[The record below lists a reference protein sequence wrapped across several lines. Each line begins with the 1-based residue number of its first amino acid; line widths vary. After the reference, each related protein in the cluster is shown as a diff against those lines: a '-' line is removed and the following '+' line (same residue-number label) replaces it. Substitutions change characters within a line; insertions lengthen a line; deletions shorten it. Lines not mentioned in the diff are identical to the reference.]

1 MPTIGRTEEGTT
13 HILKLE
19 GLDEDTGGYGHAD
32 GRDGEEGGD
41 KEVGKEKE
49 RRASSRT
56 FAVARMKEKGR
67 VGSCVG
73 ASGHK
78 RVSWTRI

>member
-1 MPTIGRTEEGTT
+1 MPTMGRTEEGTT
-13 HILKLE
+13 DIPKLE
-19 GLDEDTGGYGHAD
+19 GLDED
-32 GRDGEEGGD
+32 GRDGE

-56 FAVARMKEKGR
+56 FVAVARMKEKGR

-73 ASGHK
+73 ASSGHK
-78 RVSWTRI
+78 RVSWTRN